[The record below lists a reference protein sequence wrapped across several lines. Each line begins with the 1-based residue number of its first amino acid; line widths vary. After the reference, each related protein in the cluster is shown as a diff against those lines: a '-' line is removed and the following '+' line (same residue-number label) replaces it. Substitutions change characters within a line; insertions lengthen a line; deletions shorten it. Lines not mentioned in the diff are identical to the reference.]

1 MIRKSNL
8 KFLGKIFVF
17 VFLLLMVG
25 IAFEIAWSLNK
36 RAMKVNQALVASNR
50 PWLDEKT
57 IREAYDILE
66 KRNRQ

>member
-1 MIRKSNL
+1 MMRKSNL
-8 KFLGKIFVF
+8 KYLGKIFVI

-36 RAMKVNQALVASNR
+36 RAMKLNQALVASNR

-57 IREAYDILE
+57 IREAYDLIQ
-66 KRNRQ
+66 KRSK